1 MRLLPIDVKIFD
13 NQPRYFVKNSKGLLA
28 GYAIDSGFLAAKFFG
43 AISANI
49 IMNKVSSNVPIQT
62 YSSPNCLI
70 IK

>member
-49 IMNKVSSNVPIQT
+49 IMNKVS
-62 YSSPNCLI
+62 
-70 IK
+70 